1 MKQISICSIEEL
13 RYIILRAEGFDY
25 SLIQI
30 RDILLPKYSTLEII
44 TESYLE
50 TLKYSKSNNVEI
62 DFIDHLLEY
71 IKLEI
76 IPRQF
81 IIYNG

>member
-1 MKQISICSIEEL
+1 MRQISICSIEEL
-13 RYIILRAEGFDY
+13 RHIILLADGFDH